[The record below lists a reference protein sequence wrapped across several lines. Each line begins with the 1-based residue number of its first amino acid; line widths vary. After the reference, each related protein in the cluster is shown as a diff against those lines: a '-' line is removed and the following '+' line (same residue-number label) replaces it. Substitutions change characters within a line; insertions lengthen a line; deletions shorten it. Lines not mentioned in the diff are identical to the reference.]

1 MIRTRYLLLTLAAL
15 LLILAACGS
24 NKALKMANA
33 AADSANI
40 AYNNQLYNE
49 ALATYMRAR
58 DYYVQAGP
66 EAREEENVPSKIELV
81 NTNIARTYIML
92 AEEAAESGARAYE
105 DELFP
110 QALEDFTSAHDYYVM
125 AEPNSSPADSIDV
138 NLERIQ
144 LNIALTYRKLANESD
159 ELSMYEDALNE
170 YQAAA
175 DIYNGLELL
184 TMTEAE
190 RDDELLIIYN
200 NMAVTAEK
208 AGRYEDALDYYD
220 QVLEYSPGNETVL
233 YTKYTIL
240 KDNINDEERAFQVLR
255 DYAGASQNYNAYLIL
270 AQAYKESGDNA
281 TAATYYDQ
289 ALELSEDL
297 DVYTRVADFY
307 RSIGDYER
315 SNAVLEEFIASEPD
329 EASLAAA
336 YRVIAG
342 NYERLGNTGKMVEY
356 YDRSLDVEPN
366 ADVALLLANH
376 YYQRKSWNNVINYAS
391 QVINLDAS
399 KSAAFLLRGYAY
411 YMNKRYG
418 EARTDLTR
426 IQNDPTH
433 GATARQILN
442 LIK

>member
-1 MIRTRYLLLTLAAL
+1 MIRTRYLVLACLAL
-15 LLILAACGS
+15 MLILAACGS
-24 NKALKMANA
+24 NKALKMADA
-33 AADSANI
+33 AADSANV
-40 AYNNQLYNE
+40 AYNSNFYNE

-58 DYYVQAGP
+58 DYYVQAEP
-66 EAREEENVPSKIELV
+66 EAKEEDNVGAKIERIEA
-81 NTNIARTYIML
+81 NIARTYIKL
-92 AEEAAESGARAYE
+92 AEDVAESGTTAYE
-105 DELFP
+105 DELFN
-110 QALEDFTSAHDYYVM
+110 QALEDFTSAIDYYEL
-125 AEPNSSPADSIDV
+125 AKPNSSPTDSIDV
-138 NLERIQ
+138 NLERIRI
-144 LNIALTYRKLANESD
+144 NIALTYRKLANESD
-159 ELSMYEDALNE
+159 ELSMYDDALNE
-170 YQAAA
+170 YQNAA
-175 DIYNGLELL
+175 DIYHGLELL
-184 TMTEAE
+184 TMTETE
-190 RDDELLIIYN
+190 RDDELLVIYN

-240 KDNINDEERAFQVLR
+240 KNNINDEERAFQVLR
-255 DYAGASQNYNAYLIL
+255 DYAEASQNYNAYLIL
-270 AQAYKESGDNA
+270 AQAYRESGDND

-289 ALELSEDL
+289 ALELAENW

-307 RSIGDYER
+307 RSIGDYNK
-315 SNAVLEEFIASEPD
+315 SNTVLEEFIASEPE
-329 EASLAAA
+329 EASLAPA
-336 YRVIAG
+336 YRFIAG
-342 NYERLGNTGKMVEY
+342 NYEKLGNTARMVEY
-356 YDRSLDVEPN
+356 YERSLDVELN

-391 QVINLDAS
+391 QVINLDPS

-433 GATARQILN
+433 GASARQILD

>member
-1 MIRTRYLLLTLAAL
+1 M
-15 LLILAACGS
+15 LILAACGS
-24 NKALKMANA
+24 NKALKMADA
-33 AADSANI
+33 AADSANV
-40 AYNNQLYNE
+40 AYNSNFYNE

-58 DYYVQAGP
+58 DYYVQAEP
-66 EAREEENVPSKIELV
+66 EAKEEDNVGAKIERIEA
-81 NTNIARTYIML
+81 NIARTYIKL
-92 AEEAAESGARAYE
+92 AEDVAESGTTAYE
-105 DELFP
+105 DELFN
-110 QALEDFTSAHDYYVM
+110 QALEDFTSAIDYYEL
-125 AEPNSSPADSIDV
+125 AKPNSSPTDSIDV
-138 NLERIQ
+138 NLERIRI
-144 LNIALTYRKLANESD
+144 NIALTYRKLANESD
-159 ELSMYEDALNE
+159 ELSMYDDALNE
-170 YQAAA
+170 YQNAA
-175 DIYNGLELL
+175 DIYHGLELL
-184 TMTEAE
+184 TMTETE
-190 RDDELLIIYN
+190 RDDELLVIYN

-240 KDNINDEERAFQVLR
+240 KNNINEEERAFQVLR
-255 DYAGASQNYNAYLIL
+255 DYAEASQNYNAYLIL
-270 AQAYKESGDNA
+270 AQAYRESGDND

-289 ALELSEDL
+289 ALELAENW

-307 RSIGDYER
+307 RSIGDYNK
-315 SNAVLEEFIASEPD
+315 SNTVLEEFIASEPE
-329 EASLAAA
+329 EASLAPA
-336 YRVIAG
+336 YRFIAG
-342 NYERLGNTGKMVEY
+342 NYEKLGNTARMVEY
-356 YDRSLDVEPN
+356 YERSLDVELN

-391 QVINLDAS
+391 QVINLDPS

-433 GATARQILN
+433 GASARQILD

>member
-1 MIRTRYLLLTLAAL
+1 M
-15 LLILAACGS
+15 LILAACGS
-24 NKALKMANA
+24 NKALKMADA
-33 AADSANI
+33 AADSANV
-40 AYNNQLYNE
+40 AYNSNFYNE

-58 DYYVQAGP
+58 DYYVQAEP
-66 EAREEENVPSKIELV
+66 EAKEEDNVGAKIERIEA
-81 NTNIARTYIML
+81 NIARTYIKL
-92 AEEAAESGARAYE
+92 AEDVAESGTTAYE
-105 DELFP
+105 DELFN
-110 QALEDFTSAHDYYVM
+110 QALEDFTSAIDYYEL
-125 AEPNSSPADSIDV
+125 AKPNSSPTDSIDV
-138 NLERIQ
+138 NLERIRI
-144 LNIALTYRKLANESD
+144 NIALTYRKLANESD
-159 ELSMYEDALNE
+159 ELSMYDDALNE
-170 YQAAA
+170 YQNAA
-175 DIYNGLELL
+175 DIYHGLELL
-184 TMTEAE
+184 TMTETE
-190 RDDELLIIYN
+190 RDDELLVIYN

-240 KDNINDEERAFQVLR
+240 KNNINDEERAFQVLR
-255 DYAGASQNYNAYLIL
+255 DYAEASQNYNAYLIL
-270 AQAYKESGDNA
+270 AQAYRESGDND

-289 ALELSEDL
+289 ALELAENW

-307 RSIGDYER
+307 RSIGDYNK
-315 SNAVLEEFIASEPD
+315 SNTVLEEFIASEPE
-329 EASLAAA
+329 EASLAPA
-336 YRVIAG
+336 YRFIAG
-342 NYERLGNTGKMVEY
+342 NYEKLGNTARMVEY
-356 YDRSLDVEPN
+356 YERSLDVELN

-391 QVINLDAS
+391 QVINLDPS

-433 GATARQILN
+433 GASARQILD

>member
-1 MIRTRYLLLTLAAL
+1 
-15 LLILAACGS
+15 
-24 NKALKMANA
+24 
-33 AADSANI
+33 
-40 AYNNQLYNE
+40 LYNE

-58 DYYVQAGP
+58 DYYVQAEP
-66 EAREEENVPSKIELV
+66 EAKEEENVPSKIELV

-110 QALEDFTSAHDYYVM
+110 QALEDFTSAHDYYEM

-184 TMTEAE
+184 TLTEAE
-190 RDDELLIIYN
+190 KDDELLVIYN

-281 TAATYYDQ
+281 TAGTYYDQ

-307 RSIGDYER
+307 RSIGDYEK

-329 EASLAAA
+329 QASLATA

-391 QVINLDAS
+391 QVIDLDAS